1 MFRVNSRRS
10 IFEISRVR
18 FLLAAA
24 GILGLAFL
32 LRVWNLNAE
41 SAWIDEAYS
50 IGLAR
55 HSALEIIQGTA
66 ADQHPPLYYLILGL
80 WLQFGVT
87 VFSARFLSV
96 ILGII
101 QVALLMWWG
110 KQLRSPAVGLVAGL
124 LFAFLP
130 MHVWYSQEARMY
142 ILLAL
147 LTTASTVELE
157 RCLRSKGRWG
167 VYALWVGLALYTHYF
182 AVFVML
188 AHAFLILLWAL
199 RTRER
204 KWLWTWFVVE
214 FVVVL
219 FFAPWLPTV
228 INQMRFHKMIWISA
242 PDVLGLRD
250 TVLTLLVGQGVS
262 LLPSEARWV
271 GLAIILGLLGISL
284 AWVIRRWHSAKA
296 WRWGMVLAWGII
308 PFLAITLVS
317 LNYPVFQ
324 TKQFLILTAPLVL
337 WLALLASILP
347 RPAGVTLGASVL
359 LLSVFFLFRQQSVLT
374 KQDWRGAASF
384 VQAGFRDGDMV
395 YGNPAA
401 AWLGLS
407 LYWDHPL
414 EFDGYPSQYDI
425 VTGGWEGNPI
435 TPAVADQVLQRIRQ
449 EHRRIWLVESYP
461 QFWDPEGAVEN
472 WLSRNARPSADRQFR
487 DVRVRVFEF
496 SQAAR

>member
-1 MFRVNSRRS
+1 MSWFPSL
-10 IFEISRVR
+10 R
-18 FLLAAA
+18 FLSHLRSRWTIAAA
-24 GILGLAFL
+24 LILLLAFF
-32 LRVWNLNAE
+32 LRVWTLGAE

-50 IGLAR
+50 IAL
-55 HSALEIIQGTA
+55 SAHPIPEIIQGTV
-66 ADQHPPLYYLILGL
+66 ADQHPPLYYLVLHF
-80 WLQFGVT
+80 WMRFGSGA
-87 VFSARFLSV
+87 FFARFLSLLIGV
-96 ILGII
+96 FNVAQVMQLGRRIGS
-101 QVALLMWWG
+101 AT
-110 KQLRSPAVGLVAGL
+110 AGLVAGL
-124 LFAFLP
+124 LLAVAP
-130 MHVWYSQEARMY
+130 MHIWYSQEARMY

-147 LTTASTVELE
+147 LTTASTVEFE

-204 KWLWTWFVVE
+204 KWLWTWFIVE

-219 FFAPWLPTV
+219 FFAPWLPTA
-228 INQMRFHKMIWISA
+228 INQMRFHKMVWISA
-242 PDVLGLRD
+242 PDALGLRD
-250 TVLTLLVGQGVS
+250 TVLALLMGQGVS

-271 GLAIILGLLGISL
+271 GLTIILGLLGISL
-284 AWVIRRWHSAKA
+284 AWVIRRWYSAKA
-296 WRWGMVLAWGII
+296 WRLGMVLAWGIV

-337 WLALLASILP
+337 WLVLLARVLP
-347 RPAGVTLGASVL
+347 RPAGVTLGAFVL
-359 LLSVFFLFRQQSVLT
+359 LLSVLFLFRQQSVLT

-384 VQAGFRDGDMV
+384 VQAGFRDGDVV

-414 EFDGYPSQYDI
+414 EFDGYPPQYDI

-435 TPAVADQVLQRIRQ
+435 TPAVADQTLQRIGQ

-472 WLSRNARPSADRQFR
+472 WLSRNAQLSADRQFR
-487 DVRVRVFEF
+487 DVRVRVFEL